1 MILANRISRTVLVLL
16 IVNWMLPGCNPIEQ
30 APIPPTPTLLPTLPP
45 TAVPTL
51 TLTTETIP
59 DTGWQFLQPGMERRM
74 IRLFNDQNQHIESL
88 YIFRL
93 DQSLFRLDV
102 AYHDTPQSLEDWQ
115 RETSAI
121 MVVNGGF
128 FRVENEQ
135 YIPNGLTIVNG
146 EILGSSYEG
155 FGGMLAIQEGWA
167 ELRSLAERPYSP
179 GEALLAA
186 LQSFPMLVKPG
197 GEPGFPA
204 EFEDNVQAR
213 RTAIAQDR
221 EGRLLFILVPRGHFT
236 LHQLSLYLTGSD
248 LNLDIAINLDG
259 GPSSGIM
266 LAEPREVIPSQSLL
280 PIVILVYRR

>member
-1 MILANRISRTVLVLL
+1 MILATRISLTGLVLL
-16 IVNWMLPGCNPIEQ
+16 IAKWILPGCNPREQ
-30 APIPPTPTLLPTLPP
+30 VPIPPTATVLPTLPP

-74 IRLFNDQNQHIESL
+74 IRLFDDQNQHIESL

-93 DQSLFRLDV
+93 DQRLFRLDV

-115 RETSAI
+115 KETDAI

-128 FRVENEQ
+128 FRVENEK
-135 YIPNGLTIVNG
+135 YFPNGLTIING
-146 EILGSSYEG
+146 ETVGSSYEG

-167 ELRSLAERPYSP
+167 ELRWLAERPYIP
-179 GEALLAA
+179 GEALQAA

-197 GEPGFPA
+197 GELGFPP
-204 EFEDNVQAR
+204 ELEDHLQAR

-221 EGRLLFILVPRGHFT
+221 EGRLLFILAPRGHFT
-236 LHQLSLYLTGSD
+236 LHRLSLYLTESD

-280 PIVILVYRR
+280 PIVILVYPR